1 MTNTLQYPSYLDCVA
16 NALGQAGVPLSVDAL
31 VEQVKSQRPTGKG
44 VRSAVYQAI
53 GKLYQAVP
61 VAPGIFGWLTDLLQS
76 QTLRHPLNKMEVQR
90 GNLLMDEL
98 EHAAFFPE
106 FFQDH
111 QPDERIIRLHLMG
124 GPTLEVHAAVDQE
137 TWALRLGQ
145 EFVAWVDQAGGS
157 AYDDLLIHVL
167 DAAAGDYS
175 LRLQPREVRQEE
187 EIHERTLLLART
199 AEAII
204 SADRKSRSAMPV
216 WELAAAL
223 IGRGVYADPTPPDD
237 MHYALHEHSTLRLQ
251 DDLGYTKA
259 SRDYLRRERKER
271 SNNPPGREGDQP
283 PWRESGDGQRG
294 GGFPGAFFGRE
305 APDDF
310 MDGDDE
316 PGFWDAVED
325 NVVDF
330 SDMEAN
336 QCEGYQFY
344 LTEFNLMMPE
354 EDPLSHMSFHLL
366 EAELEMLVGLEQEFG
381 YLMPEQEERKQALA
395 ARLFI
400 DPDMF
405 YGGDGD
411 WDQSDYSGP
420 PFWDN

>member
-1 MTNTLQYPSYLDCVA
+1 MTNIAQYPSYLDCVA
-16 NALGQAGVPLSVDAL
+16 DILGQASAPLSVDVL
-31 VEQVKSQRPTGKG
+31 VEQVKNQRPTGKG

-61 VAPGIFGWLTDLLQS
+61 VTPGTFGWLSSLLTGQNF
-76 QTLRHPLNKMEVQR
+76 RHPLNKIEMQR

-98 EHAAFFPE
+98 EHALFFPE

-111 QPDERIIRLHLMG
+111 QPDGRIVRLHLMG

-145 EFVAWVDQAGGS
+145 EFVAWLDQAGGS
-157 AYDDLLIHVL
+157 AHDDLLIHVL
-167 DAAAGDYS
+167 DAVSGEYS
-175 LRLQPREVRQEE
+175 LRLQPREARQEE
-187 EIHERTLLLART
+187 EILERNLQLARM

-223 IGRGVYADPTPPDD
+223 VGRGVYADPTPPDD
-237 MHYALHEHSTLRLQ
+237 MHFALYEHSVLRLE
-251 DDLGYTKA
+251 DDLGYAKA

-271 SNNPPGREGDQP
+271 SNNPVRREGDQP
-283 PWRESGDGQRG
+283 PWRESGQGRRNEG
-294 GGFPGAFFGRE
+294 SSANFFGRE
-305 APDDF
+305 MAGGF
-310 MDGDDE
+310 LDDE
-316 PGFWDAVED
+316 DPEFWDAVED
-325 NVVDF
+325 NVADF
-330 SDMEAN
+330 SDMEAS
-336 QCEGYQFY
+336 QCEGYQSY
-344 LTEFNLMMPE
+344 LAEFNLTMPE
-354 EDPLSHMSFHLL
+354 EDPLSHMNFHLL
-366 EAELEMLVGLEQEFG
+366 EAELETLVGLEQEFG

-411 WDQSDYSGP
+411 WDQSDYGGP

>member
-1 MTNTLQYPSYLDCVA
+1 MMNTVQYPSYLDCVA
-16 NALGQAGVPLSVDAL
+16 DILGQASAPLSVDAL

-53 GKLYQAVP
+53 GKLYQAVS
-61 VAPGIFGWLTDLLQS
+61 VAPGIFGWLTDLLQG
-76 QTLRHPLNKMEVQR
+76 QTLRHPLNKLEVQR

-111 QPDERIIRLHLMG
+111 QPDGRIIRLHLMG

-145 EFVAWVDQAGGS
+145 EFVTWVDQAGGS

-167 DAAAGDYS
+167 DAASGEYS

-187 EIHERTLLLART
+187 EIRERTLLLAHT

-223 IGRGVYADPTPPDD
+223 IGRGIYADPTPPDD
-237 MHYALHEHSTLRLQ
+237 MHFALHEHSSLRLE
-251 DDLGYTKA
+251 DDLGYAKA

-271 SNNPPGREGDQP
+271 GNAPARGDRDQP
-283 PWRESGDGQRG
+283 PWRESGENRWG
-294 GGFPGAFFGRE
+294 GGVSGGFFGRE
-305 APDDF
+305 IPDDF
-310 MDGDDE
+310 MDGE
-316 PGFWDAVED
+316 EVPGFWDTVED
-325 NVVDF
+325 NVADF

-344 LTEFNLMMPE
+344 LAEFNLMMPE
-354 EDPLSHMSFHLL
+354 EDPLGQFSSAGSRVGNVSRVGAGIWLSDAGAGRSQAGAGRPAL
-366 EAELEMLVGLEQEFG
+366 YRSRYVLWRRRRLGPVGLQRATFLG
-381 YLMPEQEERKQALA
+381 
-395 ARLFI
+395 
-400 DPDMF
+400 
-405 YGGDGD
+405 
-411 WDQSDYSGP
+411 
-420 PFWDN
+420 

>member
-1 MTNTLQYPSYLDCVA
+1 MTNTVQYPSYLDCVA
-16 NALGQAGVPLSVDAL
+16 DILGNASAPLSVDVL
-31 VEQVKSQRPTGKG
+31 VEQVKGQRPTSKG

-61 VAPGIFGWLTDLLQS
+61 VAPGTFGWLSTLLVGQS
-76 QTLRHPLNKMEVQR
+76 FRHPLNKIEMQR

-98 EHAAFFPE
+98 EHALFFPE

-111 QPDERIIRLHLMG
+111 QPDGRIVRLHLMG
-124 GPTLEVHAAVDQE
+124 GPTLEVHAAVEQE

-145 EFVAWVDQAGGS
+145 EFVAWLDQAGGS

-167 DAAAGDYS
+167 DAVGGEYS
-175 LRLQPREVRQEE
+175 MRLQPREARQEE
-187 EIHERTLLLART
+187 EIQERNLQLART

-204 SADRKSRSAMPV
+204 TSDRKSRSAMPV

-237 MHYALHEHSTLRLQ
+237 MHFTLHEHSVLRLE
-251 DDLGYTKA
+251 DDMGYAKA
-259 SRDYLRRERKER
+259 SRDYLRKER
-271 SNNPPGREGDQP
+271 NERSHNPARREGDQP
-283 PWRESGDGQRG
+283 PWHESGAGQREGDLSG
-294 GGFPGAFFGRE
+294 GFFGRE
-305 APDDF
+305 TAGGFVDD
-310 MDGDDE
+310 DDD
-316 PGFWDAVED
+316 PSFWDAVED
-325 NVVDF
+325 NVADF

-336 QCEGYQFY
+336 HCEGYQFY
-344 LTEFNLMMPE
+344 LAEFNLMTPE
-354 EDPLSHMSFHLL
+354 EDPLSHMNFHLL

-381 YLMPEQEERKQALA
+381 YLMPEQEERKQGLA

-411 WDQSDYSGP
+411 WDQSDFSGP